1 MHPNVLGFQRPGG
14 GHLAGLEMKLKYLPS
29 KQSLGGT
36 YKNGDIYRKGLVKII
51 RKGMLQITEVFC
63 LLTKSDQ

>member
-1 MHPNVLGFQRPGG
+1 
-14 GHLAGLEMKLKYLPS
+14 MKLKYLPS

>member
-1 MHPNVLGFQRPGG
+1 
-14 GHLAGLEMKLKYLPS
+14 MKLKYLPS

-36 YKNGDIYRKGLVKII
+36 YKNVDIYRKGLVKII